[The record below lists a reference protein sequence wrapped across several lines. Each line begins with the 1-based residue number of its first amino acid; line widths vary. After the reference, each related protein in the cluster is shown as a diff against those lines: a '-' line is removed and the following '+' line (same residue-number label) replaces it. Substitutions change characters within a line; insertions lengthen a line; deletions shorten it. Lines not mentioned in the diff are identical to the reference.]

1 MRSQVLVRVWNR
13 QLIVGRRAAAII
25 GVISFIALTTA
36 GAYVR
41 IPLPFS
47 PVPITLQ
54 TFFVLLAGAML
65 GKRLGSLSQGGYLM
79 VGIFGLPVFTGGLY
93 GLARLFGP
101 TGGYLIGFVLAS
113 FVIGKLLGNND
124 EAPFVKICAAML
136 VGLAILFTT
145 GTLQLAAVFN
155 IPIQKAVMLGVLPF
169 IPGDIIK
176 LLAAATIYQRV
187 QKQARSLYP
196 NLR

>member
-1 MRSQVLVRVWNR
+1 MSQVLVKALNR
-13 QLIVGRRAAAII
+13 EFVVNRTLANVI

-36 GAYVR
+36 GAYIR
-41 IPLPFS
+41 IPLPFT

-65 GKRLGSLSQGGYLM
+65 GKKLGSLSQAGYLM

-93 GLARLFGP
+93 GFARLFGP
-101 TGGYLIGFVLAS
+101 TGGYLVGFGLAAFIIGQ
-113 FVIGKLLGNND
+113 LLGRD
-124 EAPFVKICAAML
+124 TEAPFLKIAGVML
-136 VGLAILFTT
+136 IGSIVLFTT
-145 GTLQLAAVFN
+145 GTLWLAYIIKVPFVTALG
-155 IPIQKAVMLGVLPF
+155 MGVLPF

-187 QKQARSLYP
+187 QKQAKALF
-196 NLR
+196 